1 MELGLLFERA
11 QFYYEAGGYV
21 MPWLVLATLV
31 LWFGLGYRAA
41 VLRRGG
47 NISVRVVLRREI
59 EGRGGKARGIIEQ
72 AARDGL
78 AVARSGGAHL
88 RRRLDD
94 ALADHFMEIKRYRKL
109 VGAIVAVAPVLG
121 LLGTVTGMMET
132 FRSLDDA
139 ALYTRNGGIAAG
151 ISQALFTTQ
160 LGLAVAIP
168 GLVIKGFLD
177 RKQRVIEMELAQIKD
192 ILSSRE
198 LAVSA
203 DGGEQ

>member
-94 ALADHFMEIKRYRKL
+94 ALADHFNEPVRDRHS
-109 VGAIVAVAPVLG
+109 APA
-121 LLGTVTGMMET
+121 
-132 FRSLDDA
+132 DA
-139 ALYTRNGGIAAG
+139 ALAARIFLRLLPELDRVG
-151 ISQALFTTQ
+151 AHHFGDAQDLCAHSAEKISD
-160 LGLAVAIP
+160 LGL
-168 GLVIKGFLD
+168 
-177 RKQRVIEMELAQIKD
+177 
-192 ILSSRE
+192 
-198 LAVSA
+198 
-203 DGGEQ
+203 